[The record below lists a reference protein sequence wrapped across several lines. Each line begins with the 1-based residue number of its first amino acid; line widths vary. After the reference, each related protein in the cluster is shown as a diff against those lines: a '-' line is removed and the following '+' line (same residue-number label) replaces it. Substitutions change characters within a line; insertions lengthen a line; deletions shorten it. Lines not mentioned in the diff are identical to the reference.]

1 MPTIPA
7 ESLPSVCL
15 GATTAEIQAATG
27 LAEKT
32 SGILARFSAMNAEEF
47 AEAQRNQLQPILHRL
62 AEKINRELDD
72 MKPAQAAIV
81 YGIMADK
88 LANQPKVLNQALH
101 LHIKGDAGS
110 ALSAILGPAAKSVFA
125 VQPVQHGKEPN
136 YLPGSGPVIEADA
149 TVSEGA

>member
-1 MPTIPA
+1 MT
-7 ESLPSVCL
+7 
-15 GATTAEIQAATG
+15 
-27 LAEKT
+27 
-32 SGILARFSAMNAEEF
+32 AEEF

-62 AEKINRELDD
+62 AEKISNELDA

-125 VQPVQHGKEPN
+125 IPSKQDSKEPN
-136 YLPGSGPVIEADA
+136 YLPPGKPGPVIEATA
-149 TVSEGA
+149 IEA

>member
-1 MPTIPA
+1 
-7 ESLPSVCL
+7 
-15 GATTAEIQAATG
+15 
-27 LAEKT
+27 
-32 SGILARFSAMNAEEF
+32 MNAEEF

-62 AEKINRELDD
+62 ADKISNELDA

-110 ALSAILGPAAKSVFA
+110 ALSAILGPAAKSVFRG
-125 VQPVQHGKEPN
+125 QHVEHSKEPN
-136 YLPGSGPVIEADA
+136 YLPGTGPTIEAEA
-149 TVSEGA
+149 TESA